1 MFDFIL
7 EFTVDLNK
15 EALDSL
21 NHIFQDPLY
30 PSYWTATFKKHSFA
44 PGVWAGTEG
53 YVLTLGDSK
62 FKIVEVVF
70 EENQLRLEKLK

>member
-1 MFDFIL
+1 MLNFIL
-7 EFTVDLNK
+7 EITVDLNK

-30 PSYWTATFKKHSFA
+30 PPYWTATFNKNGFA

-53 YVLTLGDSK
+53 YVLTFGDSK
-62 FKIVEVVF
+62 YKIVGVIF
-70 EENQLRLEKLK
+70 EANQLRLEKLK